1 VKLDEHLVLELI
13 VRFEL
18 SVPKGGFSGALQA
31 SAGSSDSLNI
41 SFFLSHHLAQ

>member
-18 SVPKGGFSGALQA
+18 SVPKG
-31 SAGSSDSLNI
+31 SAGSSESLNVD
-41 SFFLSHHLAQ
+41 FFLSHHLAH